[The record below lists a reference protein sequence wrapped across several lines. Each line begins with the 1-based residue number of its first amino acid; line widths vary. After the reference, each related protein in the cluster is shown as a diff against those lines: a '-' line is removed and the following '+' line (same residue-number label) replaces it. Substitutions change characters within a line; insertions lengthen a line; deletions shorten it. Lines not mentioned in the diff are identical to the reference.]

1 MVLSSSM
8 KYILLIGVIY
18 LVYRF
23 YNLKDQSKKRVE
35 DFPPNRE
42 KEQLEEFTDYEELE

>member
-1 MVLSSSM
+1 M

-23 YNLKDQSKKRVE
+23 YQLKDQAKRV
-35 DFPPNRE
+35 DNFPPERE
-42 KEQLEEFTDYEELE
+42 KEELEEFTDYEELE